1 VTYIRIQHPPIRA
14 GLTLLSEGT
23 IGDWL
28 AWLNA
33 DQETRRAMT
42 DRILQVGGVP
52 AIDGKWIEVE

>member
-1 VTYIRIQHPPIRA
+1 M
-14 GLTLLSEGT
+14 LSEGT